1 MAKKIK
7 FSLAIPVAPYRDCE
21 ILESIKNLTY
31 KKSDYEILIE
41 HGLNPSENRNK
52 CIKKAKHPYIYFLD
66 DDGIIPKDF
75 LENANKLFQKY
86 DIDAIGGPQLT
97 PHDDKIFARISGYAL
112 ESFFGCFKM
121 AKRYKQGELDLN
133 TDEMSLTT
141 ANFCAKKKVFKKVG
155 YFNKKLFPGEDP
167 EMFDRIK
174 NANFTIAYSP
184 TQIMYHRRRPDLK
197 GLVKQ
202 IFKYGNVRLKK
213 EKILNQKPK
222 PVFLIPSLF
231 VIYLITL
238 PVTLIL
244 HSAFL
249 IPLLAYLL
257 IAIINSAVIAIKNKS
272 LFSIFLLPFIYL
284 FIHIA
289 YGLGIISFFFESKE
303 L

>member
-1 MAKKIK
+1 MDKIK

-21 ILESIKNLTY
+21 ILTSINNLTY

-75 LENANKLFQKY
+75 LENANKLLQKHK
-86 DIDAIGGPQLT
+86 DIDALGGPQLT
-97 PHDDKIFARISGYAL
+97 PHDDKTFARISGYAL

-121 AKRYKQGELDLN
+121 AKRYKQGELDLD

-141 ANFCAKKKVFKKVG
+141 ANFCAKKEIFKKVG
-155 YFNKKLFPGEDP
+155 YFNPKLFPGEDP

-174 NANFTIAYSP
+174 KAKFKIAYSP

-197 GLVKQ
+197 GLVQQ

-222 PVFLIPSLF
+222 PVFLIPSIF
-231 VIYLITL
+231 VLYLITL
-238 PVTLIL
+238 PVTLVL
-244 HSAFL
+244 HSVFL
-249 IPLLAYLL
+249 IPLLIYL
-257 IAIINSAVIAIKNKS
+257 IVAIINSVAIAIKNKS
-272 LFSIFLLPFIYL
+272 LFSIVLLPFIYL

-289 YGLGIISFFFESKE
+289 YGLGIISYFFESKE